1 MVYLDCEGEVSPQLS
16 SLSDGGIGTDV
27 SEIQGF
33 LSNRTDLVYSWHDV
47 LAVYHMAEE
56 GHVLTFVSPFHPP
69 PPLLNHGKRDHDIEF
84 FSFGYFFFGGD
95 VVGFCF
101 NFPTV
106 RWRGLSRDHCHSL
119 ATDRRLING

>member
-16 SLSDGGIGTDV
+16 SLSDGGIGTDF

-69 PPLLNHGKRDHDIEF
+69 
-84 FSFGYFFFGGD
+84 
-95 VVGFCF
+95 
-101 NFPTV
+101 T
-106 RWRGLSRDHCHSL
+106 
-119 ATDRRLING
+119 